1 MSKNEKP
8 KKNLIKLFSNSSYR
22 FISDF
27 LNDSAEK
34 RAQEQANENIF
45 LKLKM
50 AALQNSLVVIQ
61 VQDEKDE
68 EKFQTISGWLPKAVT
83 NDSIVIRTQDNQL
96 VMLTIDRIKKVTTL
110 SPSGDQESI
119 SR

>member
-1 MSKNEKP
+1 M
-8 KKNLIKLFSNSSYR
+8 
-22 FISDF
+22 
-27 LNDSAEK
+27 NDSGDK

-61 VQDEKDE
+61 VQDEKNED
-68 EKFQTISGWLPKAVT
+68 KFRTISGWLPKVVN

>member
-1 MSKNEKP
+1 M
-8 KKNLIKLFSNSSYR
+8 
-22 FISDF
+22 
-27 LNDSAEK
+27 NDSGDK

-50 AALQNSLVVIQ
+50 AALQNSLVVLQ
-61 VQDEKDE
+61 VQDEKNED
-68 EKFQTISGWLPKAVT
+68 KFQTISGWLPKVVK
-83 NDSIVIRTQDNQL
+83 NDAIVIRTQDSQL

>member
-1 MSKNEKP
+1 MTKNEKP

-50 AALQNSLVVIQ
+50 ASLQNLLY
-61 VQDEKDE
+61 
-68 EKFQTISGWLPKAVT
+68 SGCTRKQNNTVAKGSPRAEIEITLNPSTCFGYSSVG
-83 NDSIVIRTQDNQL
+83 IV
-96 VMLTIDRIKKVTTL
+96 MK
-110 SPSGDQESI
+110 
-119 SR
+119 

>member
-1 MSKNEKP
+1 
-8 KKNLIKLFSNSSYR
+8 
-22 FISDF
+22 
-27 LNDSAEK
+27 
-34 RAQEQANENIF
+34 
-45 LKLKM
+45 
-50 AALQNSLVVIQ
+50 
-61 VQDEKDE
+61 
-68 EKFQTISGWLPKAVT
+68 VT